1 MQCDGQN
8 CRYLREETHPVRSRK
23 AAVAVG
29 FWRKRGQW
37 PCSGNDTIVDVSAGI
52 PLGRDTDEGATMTRF
67 GWYLGLGIV
76 LVGASGAAGQPPGAK
91 GLPPAVQFK
100 QFGSTPE
107 QFWQSSVT
115 RWTGQLALDLETI
128 KGEVAAAKITPL
140 GRAAI
145 NAQVENSLRQVYEL
159 DQLVRKGAPKD
170 KVFAEFGEAE
180 RALGGLLSAIE
191 QSPAAKLATG
201 PTLAR
206 IDTANQ
212 QLAAAVGAGDNSPER
227 SKRRL
232 VRLADAVDD
241 STEELRTLCGDA
253 FPTDRVLDRALAAA
267 AREARG
273 LSRRARDDADPEL
286 LRRTYM
292 VMIERWAEAV
302 AALARQ
308 RAVPAPVSAQAT
320 KLDLLQRR
328 LAGALGVSLPGP
340 GPGLPEA
347 RRFAFAVGADSGAQP
362 RVTVFA
368 DDKGTVAYN
377 FFAYDLAFDGGV
389 RVDMA
394 DLNGDQI
401 PDLIVAPGPS
411 KNPVTL
417 PVRVY
422 DGRDLNLLVEF
433 VPFAG
438 WKGGLYAVG
447 TDLSKDRRALIAI
460 NAEGT
465 QHIKVFDLA
474 LGKEVDSF
482 FAHNQKVAGGVRIAW
497 GDANGDGV
505 SDLFTV
511 NGPGNVVTTVK
522 IFNGKDRAVL
532 AEFPAVDNKYTGGA
546 FIAAGDLTGNGRAD
560 AIVGMD
566 AGTIPLV
573 RVLDQR
579 GKAVVEWL
587 AYDERFRG
595 GVRVALGARNRVV
608 TAPGFGMKNSPVR
621 VFAAGNPKAPAA
633 EIVPF
638 LGFDGGLNVGGR

>member
-1 MQCDGQN
+1 
-8 CRYLREETHPVRSRK
+8 
-23 AAVAVG
+23 
-29 FWRKRGQW
+29 
-37 PCSGNDTIVDVSAGI
+37 
-52 PLGRDTDEGATMTRF
+52 MTRF
-67 GWYLGLGIV
+67 GFGFALV
-76 LVGASGAAGQPPGAK
+76 LALAAGAAAQPPGGKA
-91 GLPPAVQFK
+91 PPVVQFK
-100 QFGSTPE
+100 QFGTTPE
-107 QFWQSSVT
+107 QFWQSSVA
-115 RWTGQLALDLETI
+115 RWTGQIALDLETV

-145 NAQVENSLRQVYEL
+145 NAQIENSLRQVYEL
-159 DQLVRKGAPKD
+159 DQSVRKGAPKD
-170 KVFAEFGEAE
+170 KVFAEFGEVE

-191 QSPAAKLATG
+191 QSPAARQAAG

-227 SKRRL
+227 AKRRL
-232 VRLADAVDD
+232 LRLAEAVDD
-241 STEELRTLCGDA
+241 STEELRTRVVDEI
-253 FPTDRVLDRALAAA
+253 PTERGLDRALATS
-267 AREARG
+267 AREAR
-273 LSRRARDDADPEL
+273 LLTRRLRDDANPEL
-286 LRRTYM
+286 LRQTAT

-302 AALARQ
+302 AILSRL
-308 RAVPAPVSAQAT
+308 RNLPPAVTAQVT
-320 KLDLLQRR
+320 KVDGLQRR
-328 LAGALGVSLPGP
+328 LAGALGGAVPTP
-340 GPGLPEA
+340 PPLPEV
-347 RRFAFAVGADSGAQP
+347 RRFAFAVGADVGAQP

-368 DDKGTVAYN
+368 DEKGTVAYN

-394 DLNGDQI
+394 DLNGDRI

-447 TDLSKDRRALIAI
+447 TDLAKDGRALIAI

-465 QHIKVFDLA
+465 QHVKVFNLA
-474 LGKEVDSF
+474 TGKETDSF
-482 FAHNQKVAGGVRIAW
+482 FAHNQNVTGGVRIAW

-505 SDLFTV
+505 ADLFTV
-511 NGPGNVVTTVK
+511 NGPGNAVTTVK
-522 IFNGKDRAVL
+522 VFSGKDRAVL
-532 AEFPAVDNKYTGGA
+532 AEFPAVDNRYTGGA

-579 GKAVVEWL
+579 GKSLVEWL
-587 AYDERFRG
+587 AYDERYRG
-595 GVRVALGARNRVV
+595 GVRVALGVRNRVV
-608 TAPGFGMKNSPVR
+608 TASGGGIKNSPVR
-621 VFAAGNPKAPAA
+621 VFNTANAKAPVA